1 MGESKRAR
9 RQTPHQLPRSRSRPP
24 PASSSPQNILP
35 AATIDHG
42 HASQL
47 QEQEREP
54 NGQVR
59 RSVKGKRVRWEQQ
72 EWGRDNREQG
82 NACRRRDVAD
92 GDIED
97 NEDENNNENNNNND
111 HDHDSGSGNEYDSD
125 NDNNA
130 EAHSHDAQDHQQ
142 GEEGSRQQAI
152 KARSASSSST
162 ANRGLKHTKT
172 GKIQHKWRK
181 AGVNRRQTA
190 YNRYL
195 QQQSK
200 VLKDCRPDLSP
211 QE

>member
-1 MGESKRAR
+1 MGTPVSSKN
-9 RQTPHQLPRSRSRPP
+9 RS
-24 PASSSPQNILP
+24 
-35 AATIDHG
+35 
-42 HASQL
+42 ASQM
-47 QEQEREP
+47 
-54 NGQVR
+54 G
-59 RSVKGKRVRWEQQ
+59 
-72 EWGRDNREQG
+72 
-82 NACRRRDVAD
+82 RRRDVAD
-92 GDIED
+92 EDIED

-211 QE
+211 QERMKIIAEAWATSEKNPHKSRRQSPYLLAAIARANEANAAASAAAASTPENSPSWAQSE